1 MTLKETFLA
10 ELKQEAVATR
20 QLLALVPFNEVAYQ
34 PHPKSMSLLR
44 LSKHVAEISG
54 WWKECLLDNE
64 LDFGKPASSPP
75 KEINST
81 QDLLDLHDKHIAQ
94 GIKILTE
101 VDEKEFDNLWT
112 MRNGEYIFF
121 TLPKGQVVRTWC
133 LNHWYHHRGQLTVYL
148 RMLNVPLPATY
159 MTTADLEGK

>member
-10 ELKQEAVATR
+10 ELKQEAIATR
-20 QLLALVPFNEVAYQ
+20 QLLAIVPFNEAEFK
-34 PHPKSMSLLR
+34 PHPKSMTLLR

-54 WWKECLLDNE
+54 WWKECVLDSE
-64 LDFGKPASSPP
+64 LDFAKAPTSHP

-81 QDLLDLHDKHIAQ
+81 QDLLDLHDKHITQA
-94 GIKILTE
+94 IKILTE

-112 MRNGEYIFF
+112 MRSGEHKFF
-121 TLPKGQVVRTWC
+121 TLPKGQVARIWC

-148 RMLNVPLPATY
+148 RLLNVPLPATY
-159 MTTADLEGK
+159 STTADLEGK

>member
-20 QLLALVPFNEVAYQ
+20 QLLALVPFGEAEFK
-34 PHPKSMSLLR
+34 PHPKSMTLLR

-54 WWKECLLDNE
+54 WWKECVLDQE
-64 LDFGKPASSPP
+64 LDFVKPASSPP

-81 QDLLDLHDKHIAQ
+81 QDLLDLHDKHIVQA
-94 GIKILTE
+94 IKILSE
-101 VDEKEFDNLWT
+101 VEEKEFDNMWT
-112 MRNGEYIFF
+112 MRSGDQIFF

-148 RMLNVPLPATY
+148 RLLNVPLPATY
-159 MTTADLEGK
+159 ATTADLEGK